1 MILPSRWFRARQY
14 TQRTGILAMNFKELK
29 KRLAGGGRLDDREAL
44 ELFQSDDLFKIG
56 DLANYLCEKRNKNI
70 KYFSRN
76 MHINPGNICI
86 NRCKFCAFSRSLGE
100 AGAYSY
106 TIDEIVQKAKEMEGR
121 ISELHIVG
129 GLNPEMDLDFYS
141 ELFSAIKQAV
151 HGVSIKALTAVEIDY
166 LSN

>member
-100 AGAYSY
+100 AGAYEF
-106 TIDEIVQKAKEMEGR
+106 TIDEMAKKARAVKGKV
-121 ISELHIVG
+121 SEFHIVG
-129 GLNPEMDLDFYS
+129 GLNPKMDIGFYC
-141 ELFSAIKQAV
+141 ELF
-151 HGVSIKALTAVEIDY
+151 KALKEAVPGIFI
-166 LSN
+166 